1 MVVEHIVIAVLPLAN
16 CSLMY
21 LTAIECHLFSYW
33 DCSFVVEYD
42 VHDVQLWMYVWMM
55 AYEDEIGMYN
65 VHSSDDD
72 VDDDR
77 VYVVENDIEMKLT
90 DDQAMVVDTVLWTV
104 VDLRLNDVKVMV
116 VNVLIPNKSV
126 ILLMLFVEVNDYV
139 EIFQL
144 LHMDS
149 IVVVVSIVVEVN

>member
-1 MVVEHIVIAVLPLAN
+1 
-16 CSLMY
+16 MY

-116 VNVLIPNKSV
+116 VNVLIPTKKQNIRISKKKRK
-126 ILLMLFVEVNDYV
+126 MK
-139 EIFQL
+139 IFQ
-144 LHMDS
+144 HT
-149 IVVVVSIVVEVN
+149 